1 MPIKSHK
8 KQCFIDS
15 VHRCHIALLSFAG
28 FIALQFITSLFAKL
42 RSSAF
47 ILCNYFIKKQDY
59 SLKSVPSA
67 GLFHLDDVFPRCG
80 VVWAF
85 SVPSYGFG
93 EVSGFSF
100 TFGHGVLLCTQHD
113 SFFAFFPIDAVDD
126 GIKAFVFLKGVGVEV
141 GKVCLDSIGGTQ
153 FEQHYARPFIVES
166 LAVDMTQHIDS
177 RIYDDH
183 GR

>member
-1 MPIKSHK
+1 M
-8 KQCFIDS
+8 
-15 VHRCHIALLSFAG
+15 LSFAG
-28 FIALQFITSLFAKL
+28 FIALQFFTSLFAKL
-42 RSSAF
+42 RPSAF

-85 SVPSYGFG
+85 SVPAYGFG
-93 EVSGFSF
+93 EVSCFSF

-126 GIKAFVFLKGVGVEV
+126 GIKAFMFLKGVGVEV

-153 FEQHYARPFIVES
+153 FEKYYACALLVEAPVEDMAQHA
-166 LAVDMTQHIDS
+166 DS
-177 RIYDDH
+177 RVDDDH